1 MTTETMSKLQMTEK
15 NLIKNMKR
23 LDVQSEYRQEILK
36 HAYTDSVSTYT
47 TDSHRALK
55 INEVVSN
62 ELVKENTEHAERI
75 EKLMEEPYSYIE
87 FTLSRDDID
96 TLRKLTKYV
105 SSVDGKLKI
114 KYYSLDNIQKL
125 TIGMSEDPLYDLQ
138 VSMTIANFGNSNLN
152 YPEHSYTTTLN
163 AKYVTDI
170 LDFAWDNKEQGVVFK
185 LNESNMRP
193 SHVRGLSGD
202 FDYIVLPMR
211 TY

>member
-23 LDVQSEYRQEILK
+23 LDIQSEYRQEILK
-36 HAYTDSVSTYT
+36 HAYTDGVSTYT

-75 EKLMEEPYSYIE
+75 EKLMEEPSNYIE
-87 FTLSRDDID
+87 FTLNRDDIN

-105 SSVDGKLKI
+105 FSVGGKLKI

-138 VSMTIANFGNSNLN
+138 VSMRIANFGNYRLN

-163 AKYVTDI
+163 AKYVIDI
-170 LDFAWDNKEQGVVFK
+170 LDFAWDNKEQGVIFK

-193 SHVRGLSGD
+193 LHVQALSGD

>member
-1 MTTETMSKLQMTEK
+1 MYLQ
-15 NLIKNMKR
+15 
-23 LDVQSEYRQEILK
+23 
-36 HAYTDSVSTYT
+36 
-47 TDSHRALK
+47 
-55 INEVVSN
+55 
-62 ELVKENTEHAERI
+62 LVEN
-75 EKLMEEPYSYIE
+75 
-87 FTLSRDDID
+87 
-96 TLRKLTKYV
+96 
-105 SSVDGKLKI
+105 LKI

-138 VSMTIANFGNSNLN
+138 VSMKIANFSNSKLD

-170 LDFAWDNKEQGVVFK
+170 LDFAWDNKEQGVIFK